1 LLFREEIM
9 LSRLARLERAF
20 RTKRCTGLRVSAA
33 ILAARV
39 FVPSLAH
46 ACACGCAVFDVGT
59 SSLLPSG
66 PGGTAFFEY
75 DFLDQNIDWSGTSR
89 APASANGD
97 KEIRTDFFLAGGQYM
112 FNDSWGVMAEIP
124 FADRLLRTEVDNGS
138 IGAFDHLALG
148 DIRLMGVYSGF
159 SPDMSTGILFGTKLP
174 TGDHTYPNF
183 DADNEIGQG
192 STDVVLGGY
201 HTGALTPSQSFGYFA
216 QVLWEHEVAIQYGYR
231 PGAEFNA
238 ALGVSYNDAML
249 GEVHVAPVFQLI
261 FSRRERDGGVNGVP
275 EDTGYARIIATPG
288 IEFDRNAWK
297 FYADVEVPFYQDMN
311 GHQLVAPA
319 ALKFI
324 LSRSF

>member
-1 LLFREEIM
+1 M
-9 LSRLARLERAF
+9 LSSLPL
-20 RTKRCTGLRVSAA
+20 LRQM
-33 ILAARV
+33 LCAARTNV
-39 FVPSLAH
+39 RAAGILFIATLVAPSLAH

-89 APASANGD
+89 APASANAD

-124 FADRLLRTEVDNGS
+124 FANRLLRTEQDNGT
-138 IGAFDHLALG
+138 IGAFYHLALG

-159 SPDMSTGILFGTKLP
+159 SSDMSTGLVFGAKLP
-174 TGDHTYPNF
+174 TGDHIYPHF
-183 DADNEIGQG
+183 DPDTEIGQG

-201 HTGALTPSQSFGYFA
+201 HTGALTPTQSFGYFA

-231 PGAEFNA
+231 PGAELNA
-238 ALGVSYNDAML
+238 AFGVSYNDLML
-249 GEVHVAPVFQLI
+249 GDVHVAPVFQAIL
-261 FSRRERDGGVNGVP
+261 SRRERDGGANGAP
-275 EDTGYARIIATPG
+275 EDTGYTRLIASPG
-288 IEFDRNAWK
+288 IEFDRDAWK